1 MTQGQRFA
9 MPGRWRM
16 RDVLPA
22 RATMYI
28 GRHRHPEPWLS
39 AGTKD
44 SRRGGGSLSGLAAVQ
59 GLAGESAKKHI
70 L

>member
-1 MTQGQRFA
+1 M
-9 MPGRWRM
+9 M

-22 RATMYI
+22 KATLYLRRQ
-28 GRHRHPEPWLS
+28 RHSEPWLS
-39 AGTKD
+39 AGTKK